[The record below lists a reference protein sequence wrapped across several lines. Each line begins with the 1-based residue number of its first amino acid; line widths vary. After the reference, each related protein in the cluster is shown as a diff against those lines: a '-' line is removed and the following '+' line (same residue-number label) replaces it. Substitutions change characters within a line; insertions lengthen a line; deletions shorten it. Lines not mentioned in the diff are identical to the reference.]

1 MKGKRKNKPW
11 LHLSIVVGLV
21 FMVATPVLADF
32 QAGLE
37 AADRGDYHTA
47 VEEFQL
53 SAERGDVKA
62 RYNLGVMYQL
72 GLGVPQ
78 DDQEAV
84 RWYRLAAE
92 QGDGSAQFKLGVM
105 YDKGKG
111 VLKDYVLAH
120 MWMNLAAAKGVKE
133 AVKGR
138 DLLEKNMTPAQLA
151 EAQRLAREWRAK
163 GE

>member
-1 MKGKRKNKPW
+1 LKRTW
-11 LHLSIVVGLV
+11 LGLSVVVGAVCMLT
-21 FMVATPVLADF
+21 TPAWADF
-32 QAGLE
+32 EAGLA

-92 QGDGSAQFKLGVM
+92 QGDASAQFKLGLM
-105 YDKGKG
+105 YGQG
-111 VLKDYVLAH
+111 EGGPKDYVLAQ
-120 MWMNLAAAKGVKE
+120 MWLNLAAAKGMKE

-138 DLLEKNMTPAQLA
+138 DILEKRMTPAQLA
-151 EAQRLAREWRAK
+151 EAQRLTREWTPK

>member
-1 MKGKRKNKPW
+1 MNKMG
-11 LHLSIVVGLV
+11 LRLSIFIGLV
-21 FMVATPVLADF
+21 IMLTPPAGADF

-47 VEEFQL
+47 VKEFQL

-62 RYNLGVMYQL
+62 WYNLGIMYQL

-92 QGDGSAQFKLGVM
+92 QGHADAQVLLGTL
-105 YDKGKG
+105 YHLGQG
-111 VLKDYVLAH
+111 VPRDDVLAH
-120 MWMNLAAAKGVKE
+120 MWMNLAAAKGMKEVVK
-133 AVKGR
+133 VR
-138 DLLEKNMTPAQLA
+138 DSLEKRMTPAQLA
-151 EAQRLAREWRAK
+151 EAQRLAREWTPK
-163 GE
+163 GK

>member
-1 MKGKRKNKPW
+1 MATTW
-11 LHLSIVVGLV
+11 LGFSIAVGLV
-21 FMVATPVLADF
+21 LVLTPPAWADF

-47 VEEFQL
+47 VKEFQL

-78 DDQEAV
+78 VDQEAV

-92 QGDGSAQFKLGVM
+92 QGDASAQFKLGLM
-105 YDKGKG
+105 YGQGEG
-111 VLKDYVLAH
+111 VPKDYVLAH
-120 MWMNLAAAKGVKE
+120 MWLNLAAAKGMKE

-138 DLLEKNMTPAQLA
+138 DFLERLMTPAQLA
-151 EAQRLAREWRAK
+151 EAQRLAREWKPEGGVR
-163 GE
+163 

>member
-1 MKGKRKNKPW
+1 MATTW
-11 LHLSIVVGLV
+11 LGLSIAVGLV
-21 FMVATPVLADF
+21 LVLAAPAWADF

-47 VEEFQL
+47 IKEFQL

-62 RYNLGVMYQL
+62 QYNLGVMYQL

-92 QGDGSAQFKLGVM
+92 QGDASAQFKLGVM

-120 MWMNLAAAKGVKE
+120 MWMTLAAAKGGKD
-133 AVKGR
+133 AVKLR
-138 DLLEKNMTPAQLA
+138 DLLEERMTPAQLT
-151 EAQRLAREWRAK
+151 EAQRLAREWRPK